1 MKCARTRASL
11 RTSASME
18 VLFQIN
24 GSNKELIVTK
34 DNVVFLIEEE
44 LRKLKVD
51 GVLAYFSCVKG
62 EGYRMCTY
70 YRGGLIN
77 GKIMWM

>member
-1 MKCARTRASL
+1 MK
-11 RTSASME
+11 
-18 VLFQIN
+18 VLFQLN

-44 LRKLKVD
+44 LGKLKVD

-62 EGYRMCTY
+62 EGYRSDKNVY
-70 YRGGLIN
+70 ILQRWSDKNSLIF
-77 GKIMWM
+77 